1 MNGGNGWQKE
11 EEDDPA
17 PSKNK
22 TKERRSPEEGGA
34 SRSAGAESAD
44 PQRPVCSGR
53 RRGRGETQVQDTG
66 TVGAELRGRQ
76 LADPGGGARVDGG
89 HGLDSK

>member
-1 MNGGNGWQKE
+1 MVETGSKRRN
-11 EEDDPA
+11 PA
-17 PSKNK
+17 LSKNK

-44 PQRPVCSGR
+44 PERPVCSG
-53 RRGRGETQVQDTG
+53 RRGRGETQVQDIG

-76 LADPGGGARVDGG
+76 LADPGDGAQVDSG
-89 HGLDSK
+89 HVLDSK